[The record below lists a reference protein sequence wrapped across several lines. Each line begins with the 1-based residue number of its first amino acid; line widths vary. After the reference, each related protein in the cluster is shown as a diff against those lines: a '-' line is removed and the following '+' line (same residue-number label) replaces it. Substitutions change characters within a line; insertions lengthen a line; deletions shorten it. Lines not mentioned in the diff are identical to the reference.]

1 MISSSR
7 STAEGVGLGLSLVA
21 AVAKLHGGSLRLD
34 DNQPD
39 QTPRGLRAVLALPA
53 PATLTITVGSQPAE
67 QSAALDE
74 AGKEERVGLALAPVT
89 PELRARLGLDDGKGA
104 VVTEVAPDSKA
115 EDSGVRP
122 GDVILGVAGHA
133 VANPAEAAQEI
144 QAARKQHKEA
154 VTLLVRR
161 DGTTYYLAL
170 QLA

>member
-1 MISSSR
+1 VVIALNGGTIR
-7 STAEGVGLGLSLVA
+7 DPRDLATQVAGLKAGDR
-21 AVAKLHGGSLRLD
+21 AKLQVWRDGRETSL
-34 DNQPD
+34 N
-39 QTPRGLRAVLALPA
+39 
-53 PATLTITVGSQPAE
+53 LTIGSQPAE